1 MKNFRMIKAVVL
13 SAGLVSC
20 MAVFTGCGAKKVN
33 LNDYLDVSYSGY
45 DTVGVATAEFDY
57 EKMIK
62 DNPEAFGIKGE
73 PSEMELLSIEVA
85 LDDVI
90 DGSLSQSTKLS
101 NGDSI
106 SYVWDVSMTD
116 SLKEKFN
123 VEFVCENVK
132 VDIKN
137 LDAVE
142 PFDPFENVTVTY
154 GGIAPDGSAT
164 VKGSIDDMSGL
175 YFEADKTSGLK
186 NGDTIK
192 VSVKSHSG
200 DVESYCTEY
209 GKIPSELEREFT
221 VEGLSSYVSAI
232 DEISDDMQ
240 EKMKN
245 QAMDSI
251 TAYTAGWAEGNSL
264 ESAEFVGYYF
274 LTPKEGF
281 YSSSNNELYCVYK
294 ITANLTGYTEENTE
308 EEQTGQETYYTFY
321 HYSDIMMLED
331 GTCSVDLSS
340 GYMSNNTVTSKYGNK
355 GFFGGIDAYTY
366 KGYNDLDSMFNE
378 CVTKKIADCNYES
391 TVK

>member
-1 MKNFRMIKAVVL
+1 MKNFRMIKSVVL
-13 SAGLVSC
+13 SVGMVSC

-45 DTVGVATAEFDY
+45 DTVGVATAKFDY

-62 DNPEAFGIKGE
+62 DNPEAFGIKGD

-85 LDDVI
+85 LDGVI

-164 VKGSIDDMSGL
+164 VKGSVDDMSGL
-175 YFEADKTSGLK
+175 YFEADKISGLK

-209 GKIPSELEREFT
+209 GKIPSELEKEFT

-240 EKMKN
+240 EKMKS

-264 ESAEFVGYYF
+264 ENAEFVGYYF

-294 ITANLTGYTEENTE
+294 VTANLTGYTEENTE

-340 GYMSNNTVTSKYGNK
+340 GYMSNNTVKSKYGNK

-391 TVK
+391 TVQ